1 MCVCVCG
8 RARVC
13 VGERAAA
20 FDGGPCTSLG
30 FLLFFIVC
38 GVLCVCVCVC
48 VCVPQPWMG
57 DILNQLEEGVA
68 RARRPAGGGGGEA
81 AACLA
86 MLVIAMRARTHTHT
100 HYTGQISLS
109 NCSHGLVGVRM
120 RACGGLR
127 PRQAARR
134 PSGCERA
141 RILRTMYNGIQSPAG
156 MSEAGLWGLGEQCVQ
171 KHDCMHAAVSVYVAT
186 VKAVRCPH
194 ITIHM

>member
-1 MCVCVCG
+1 MRARREWVCACVCVSACVSACACVRVCG

-68 RARRPAGGGGGEA
+68 RARRPGGGGGGEA

-86 MLVIAMRARTHTHT
+86 MLVMGMRA
-100 HYTGQISLS
+100 YIYL
-109 NCSHGLVGVRM
+109 CIELV
-120 RACGGLR
+120 
-127 PRQAARR
+127 
-134 PSGCERA
+134 
-141 RILRTMYNGIQSPAG
+141 
-156 MSEAGLWGLGEQCVQ
+156 
-171 KHDCMHAAVSVYVAT
+171 K
-186 VKAVRCPH
+186 
-194 ITIHM
+194 